1 MFAPQNQQP
10 TILDSLTGT
19 MEDWY
24 DAVDASI
31 KKSDVIPGNYDYTV
45 ATSYGNVDTIQ
56 EGSSTHF
63 DVTCDRFRIISLE
76 NSYITIE
83 QEVSIHVP
91 DQTGQGNGYAPA
103 ITEYYVGY
111 KFAADVIDQ
120 YRLYTNSDHLLTQNH
135 ANYEWFMIYNSIS
148 DVAKENSDMYATL
161 KKIRN
166 KNPFVP
172 GVYVKIPEFTAEK
185 SIMVPIKVR
194 IPLSAFLPLYNL
206 KYYPNWSGKLTIE
219 IYPSYKNLVIAP
231 VVSEETLKSFSNRDI
246 VNANFGFHNIN
257 QKMMNYLEKS
267 NGNVISVGPAQTWTC
282 DGSECVANRCKIRL
296 ATYLLKIDLFN
307 ALAAKYVQVPL
318 IFPIQKIQIKDFT
331 NNLEAKEGSFT
342 TANTICLKHC
352 DAMFTV
358 FKKDVHARTCFENP
372 FIECR
377 FNVDGKFYPRE
388 DLRTYDDERFIN
400 TVFDALNINNSLVT
414 SIHEDLRTSLQPF
427 YEQQNYGMNGARAKD
442 PTKIWCNKDY
452 SNFMIGIPFCDS
464 DDFMGGISTTGAVQI
479 EMSGKRGY
487 LQTLKWMATTICFED
502 AFLKIRA
509 MKPDGRPQIEITN
522 ATIEQIA
529 MGAL

>member
-83 QEVSIHVP
+83 QEVSITIP
-91 DQTGQGNGYAPA
+91 DQTPSDGKRFFD
-103 ITEYYVGY
+103 EYYIGY
-111 KFAADVIDQ
+111 KFSADVIDQ

-172 GVYVKIPEFTAEK
+172 GVYVKIPEFTADK
-185 SIMVPIKVR
+185 TIKVPIKVR

-219 IYPSYKNLVIAP
+219 VYPSYKNLVIAP
-231 VVSEETLKSFSNRDI
+231 VIREDDLDWSAINESDLQTLNL
-246 VNANFGFHNIN
+246 GFYNIN
-257 QKMMNYLEKS
+257 QPMFNFLYKDTPSSGSPSYGITS
-267 NGNVISVGPAQTWTC
+267 QTFKC
-282 DGSECVANRCKIRL
+282 DGTDCKAEKCKIRL

-307 ALAAKYVQVPL
+307 ALAAKYIQVPL
-318 IFPIQKIQIKDFT
+318 IFPIQKIQIKDFI
-331 NNLEAKEGSFT
+331 NELEGAALAKDGDTFT
-342 TANTICLKHC
+342 TELA
-352 DAMFTV
+352 
-358 FKKDVHARTCFENP
+358 
-372 FIECR
+372 
-377 FNVDGKFYPRE
+377 
-388 DLRTYDDERFIN
+388 
-400 TVFDALNINNSLVT
+400 
-414 SIHEDLRTSLQPF
+414 
-427 YEQQNYGMNGARAKD
+427 
-442 PTKIWCNKDY
+442 W
-452 SNFMIGIPFCDS
+452 
-464 DDFMGGISTTGAVQI
+464 
-479 EMSGKRGY
+479 
-487 LQTLKWMATTICFED
+487 
-502 AFLKIRA
+502 
-509 MKPDGRPQIEITN
+509 
-522 ATIEQIA
+522 
-529 MGAL
+529 